1 MRVDFSDWHK
11 GPGLVARKYTYSKMG
26 STRDTELEVHFDI
39 QAGLATFTSPSFII
53 NDLDLT
59 RETSLRGSL
68 RPMDDSGP
76 EVSLSLMGRPDGKG
90 GAVMTVFGREDQARC
105 LKAFLDGK
113 HMHFGVDASD
123 GEKLIRLPLPND
135 VVFQTVYRE
144 VPIPMKSPGHSEMM
158 PPMVSDMMSPRARAS
173 LAAEVVPLLVVDGQS
188 FLAGLS
194 RVRRRLSP
202 VRSMRW
208 ALWTRR
214 SSEIDAV
221 GVVDEA
227 VEDSVGVSRI
237 ADDVVP
243 FVDREL
249 AGDDR
254 GSSSMAFFENFQ
266 QIMSCGGIER
276 FETPVVKDEEL
287 HTPEH
292 PQEPGITAVA
302 ARQREIGEELGN
314 ALIEN
319 GPVVTASPVSESA
332 SKPAFA
338 DAGRAAQND
347 IVVSVDPTALGELLE

>member
-1 MRVDFSDWHK
+1 
-11 GPGLVARKYTYSKMG
+11 
-26 STRDTELEVHFDI
+26 
-39 QAGLATFTSPSFII
+39 
-53 NDLDLT
+53 
-59 RETSLRGSL
+59 
-68 RPMDDSGP
+68 
-76 EVSLSLMGRPDGKG
+76 
-90 GAVMTVFGREDQARC
+90 
-105 LKAFLDGK
+105 
-113 HMHFGVDASD
+113 
-123 GEKLIRLPLPND
+123 
-135 VVFQTVYRE
+135 
-144 VPIPMKSPGHSEMM
+144 
-158 PPMVSDMMSPRARAS
+158 
-173 LAAEVVPLLVVDGQS
+173 
-188 FLAGLS
+188 
-194 RVRRRLSP
+194 
-202 VRSMRW
+202 
-208 ALWTRR
+208 
-214 SSEIDAV
+214 V

-338 DAGRAAQND
+338 DAGRAVTKIGRA
-347 IVVSVDPTALGELLE
+347 S